1 MQEILDFLPPG
12 ETRMLP
18 MSSLSL
24 GYAHLRVAHPKTEA
38 ALERSLSHLGQISPI
53 AVSHSTLEHFELLDG
68 FKRVR
73 ILTRQGRAEILA
85 RILPVT
91 KPSVQKS
98 LMFSLHGHVH
108 GLSELE
114 EALIVQSLY
123 QEEKMSQT
131 EIAVLLARHKSWVC
145 RRIALLL
152 RLAPE
157 VREHLVLGLVPLSV
171 GRILCQL
178 PSEQELPRGN
188 GRPVGDYACRGV
200 SQEMMLA
207 CILKHRLSQ
216 RECEALQR
224 HLKNAR
230 PEEAQA
236 LLWAPWEIEPPLS
249 APHGGKP
256 LDVHLK
262 LLCAIAESAAIKLR
276 NAPSLMPECILLV
289 RRAQEALERCRDALR
304 VTLEQ
309 NTVEAS

>member
-1 MQEILDFLPPG
+1 MQEMPGFLPPC

-18 MSSLSL
+18 LSGISL

-38 ALERSLSHLGQISPI
+38 ALERSLSHLGQISPV
-53 AVSHSTLEHFELLDG
+53 AVVGHPISISRPAADSFELLDG

-73 ILTRQGRAEILA
+73 ILLRQGRAETLA
-85 RILPVT
+85 RILPAT
-91 KPSVQKS
+91 NPSAQKS
-98 LMFSLHGHVH
+98 LMFSLHGHVR

-123 QEEKMSQT
+123 QEEKMTQG

-178 PSEQELPRGN
+178 PSDKSLPRGN
-188 GRPVGDYACRGV
+188 GRPSV
-200 SQEMMLA
+200 SQETMLA
-207 CILKHRLSQ
+207 SILKHRLSQ

-224 HLKNAR
+224 RIKNVR
-230 PEEAQA
+230 PEEAEA
-236 LLWAPWEIEPPLS
+236 FLRAPWEIEPPLS

-256 LDVHLK
+256 LDAHLK
-262 LLCAIAESAAIKLR
+262 LLRAVAESAALKLR
-276 NAPSLMPECILLV
+276 SIPSLPSEWAPV
-289 RRAQEALERCRDALR
+289 ARHAQAALERCQDALR
-304 VTLEQ
+304 VTLDQKRED
-309 NTVEAS
+309 AS